1 MIPKT
6 ATSFGARQDPFHEY
20 WQEMQHF
27 CPESSKIICKN
38 IFLST
43 LPSLASDWL
52 FCYQRVKDNT
62 RYLLFSMISPSML
75 LCVST
80 VSTPLLKLFSN
91 FYLDVSLWQKG
102 LWEREMRESKHFLVL
117 RTVSYSKTSLAEL
130 EKLRIL
136 SSVFF

>member
-1 MIPKT
+1 
-6 ATSFGARQDPFHEY
+6 
-20 WQEMQHF
+20 
-27 CPESSKIICKN
+27 
-38 IFLST
+38 
-43 LPSLASDWL
+43 
-52 FCYQRVKDNT
+52 
-62 RYLLFSMISPSML
+62 ML
-75 LCVST
+75 LSVST

-91 FYLDVSLWQKG
+91 FYLDESLWLKG